1 MTLNFKISELLH
13 SDIANMYHINN
24 STSNP
29 EHLDNML
36 NLIFYVLQPLR
47 DIVKCPVVVTG
58 GYRSQAL
65 WQKLKDLGR
74 NPAKNSQHLT
84 GQAADIDVPQKYLW
98 EVFKIIK
105 DQLPYD
111 QLLYEYDTQGH
122 RWIHVSY
129 NHGKNRHI
137 YNDNYKAF

>member
-1 MTLNFKISELLH
+1 MALNFKMSELLH
-13 SDIANMYHINN
+13 SDVANMYHINN
-24 STSNP
+24 TTTNQ

-47 DIVKCPVVVTG
+47 DIVKCPVVITG

-84 GQAADIDVPQKYLW
+84 GQAVDLIVPQKYLW

-105 DQLPYD
+105 EQLPYD

-137 YNDNYKAF
+137 FNDNYKAN

>member
-1 MTLNFKISELLH
+1 MSELLH

-24 STSNP
+24 TTTNP

-84 GQAADIDVPQKYLW
+84 GQAVDIVVPQKYLW

-105 DQLPYD
+105 EQLPYD

-137 YNDNYKAF
+137 FNDNYKAN

>member
-24 STSNP
+24 TTSNP
-29 EHLDNML
+29 VHLDNML

-47 DIVKCPVVVTG
+47 DIVKCPVIITG

-65 WQKLKDLGR
+65 WQKLHDLGR

-84 GQAADIDVPQKYLW
+84 GQAADIDVPQKYLH
-98 EVFKIIK
+98 EVFKIIEE
-105 DQLPYD
+105 QLPYD
-111 QLLYEYDTQGH
+111 QLLYEYDLQGH

-129 NHGKNRHI
+129 NHGKNRKQAI
-137 YNDNYKAF
+137 DNYKAY

>member
-24 STSNP
+24 TTSNP
-29 EHLDNML
+29 IHLDNML

-47 DIVKCPVVVTG
+47 DIVKCPVIITG

-65 WQKLKDLGR
+65 WQKLHDLGK

-84 GQAADIDVPQKYLW
+84 GQAADIDVPQKYLH

-105 DQLPYD
+105 EQLPYD
-111 QLLYEYDTQGH
+111 QLLYEYDLQGH

-129 NHGKNRHI
+129 SHLKNRKQAI
-137 YNDNYKAF
+137 DNYKAY

>member
-24 STSNP
+24 TTSNP
-29 EHLDNML
+29 VHLDNML

-47 DIVKCPVVVTG
+47 DIVKCPVIITG

-65 WQKLKDLGR
+65 WQKLHDLGR

-84 GQAADIDVPQKYLW
+84 GQAADIQVPTKDLK
-98 EVFKIIK
+98 EVFNIIK
-105 DQLPYD
+105 TRLPFD
-111 QLLYEYDTQGH
+111 QLLYEYDLQGH

-129 NHGKNRHI
+129 NHGKNRKHAI
-137 YNDNYKAF
+137 DNYKAY